1 LTRNEESA
9 QNPEAHR
16 VHICQDK
23 SMEQQKLSIL
33 IADDHEVIRRA
44 LRSLLS
50 SRPEWGVCGEAANG
64 LEAVRITRDQRPDVV
79 LMDISMPQMN
89 GVEAT
94 KTILREFP
102 GTSVLI
108 ISQNDPEITRRQA
121 EEVGATG
128 YVAKSDLSRSLLG
141 TIEKIAEAR
150 NGTPFSV
157 RVSQPGVAQENG
169 HLPWL
174 SGGGQMGEL
183 MRTRDWSDSP
193 LGPPENWPD
202 TLQWSASICVSSRF
216 DLIVWWGSDLIMLY
230 NDSYRRTLGKKHP
243 FALGRPGREVYPEI
257 WEVIGPMLEHVLR
270 TGEAT
275 WSADLML
282 LLERSG
288 YPEETYHTFSYTP
301 IRDRSGKVVGVI
313 TPVTETTEKVISER
327 RLMTLRDV
335 AARSLDAKSEK
346 QSWESAAQALSG
358 NPYDISCAVLYKVNE
373 DLSKVSAM
381 ARAGVAPDER
391 FFLNQMELESGSAAT
406 LAAALSTAI
415 HRGKAV
421 ELSEGNGFH
430 ATLPGGFWGASPSEL
445 IVLPITQARQEKA
458 MGALV
463 VGANCHKKLDDDY
476 RGFLSLVSGQ
486 IAKSIADAR
495 AWDQERQRA
504 EALAKLDRAKTTFFS
519 NISHELRTPLT
530 LILGPVE
537 ELLSR
542 GEPIMASAEE
552 LELIHRNVLRLLKL
566 VNTLLDFSRIEAGR
580 AQARF
585 EPTDLGQLTADVVS
599 VFRSAIEKAGVTF
612 EVNCAELDERVY
624 VDPQMWEKIVL
635 NLISNAFKFTARGK
649 ISVELRRVDGLA
661 QLTVSDTGVGIS
673 RSELPKIFERFHRVE
688 EAAGRTHEGTGIG
701 LALVLELVKLHGG
714 TVTADSEYG
723 AGSRFVVSVPF
734 GTAHLPKECIAPT
747 SSEGGR
753 SRMRAMFEN
762 EALAWIAPDR
772 DHAATESVH
781 AANAKRMFGRIPA
794 ILLVEDNA
802 DMRDYVRRLLE
813 QDGYRVELTADGQE
827 ALDRARQGS
836 YDLILSDVMMPRLD
850 GIQLLRAIRTDA
862 KLKSTPVML
871 VSARAGEEFRTQG
884 LNAGADDYL
893 AKPFGAREL
902 LSRVAAQ
909 IDSHLRRRES
919 EERLNLAL
927 ELGRMGTWDID
938 MENQAMF
945 WSAEEYELL
954 GYTPDECTAS
964 WDRWTARIH
973 PDDLPALLERWEEAK
988 KNRSELH
995 LEHRVVLP
1003 DNRVRWIAG
1012 RARFFYDPSGKPYR
1026 VIGASRDITDRKA
1039 TEEQLRS
1046 GRDRLLE
1053 RVKGQ
1058 RAALRQTVQEAATQA
1073 ELLDL
1078 TNDATFISDLS
1089 NRITYWNRGA
1099 ERLYGWKKEEAIGIN
1114 ASQLLQT
1121 EFPVSYED
1129 VVSTLR
1135 RKGVWEGELQQTT
1148 RYGNRITVASR
1159 WTFRRDAQGT
1169 PIGWL
1174 EVNSDLTLQKQAQEA
1189 ARRLS
1194 ARILQV
1200 QDMERRKLARDL
1212 HDSLGQYLA
1221 SLKINIRASMRD
1233 IAEERPRRLLNECV
1247 DLLEQCL
1254 SETRTISYLLHPP
1267 LLDETGLGSAI
1278 RWYVE
1283 GFSQRSGIA
1292 VNLNIPDK
1300 IPRFSNEIETAVF
1313 RILQESLTN
1322 VHRHAKSDKVDI
1334 SMEVGA
1340 HTVALSVRDYGCGIA
1355 LERLRSFLVRSEGAG
1370 VGLGGMRERAREL
1383 GGALS
1388 VAPAE
1393 EGQGTVV
1400 SVEIPIVGRQL
1411 ESADA
1416 GEAIRTQTAG

>member
-1 LTRNEESA
+1 MLPASTLGG
-9 QNPEAHR
+9 
-16 VHICQDK
+16 
-23 SMEQQKLSIL
+23 SMELQKLSIL

-50 SRPEWGVCGEAANG
+50 SRPEWRVCGEAADG

-102 GTSVLI
+102 RMNVLI

-121 EEVGATG
+121 EEVGAAG
-128 YVAKSDLSRSLLG
+128 YIAKADLSRSLLA
-141 TIEKIAEAR
+141 TIEKIAEER
-150 NGTPFSV
+150 KGTALPV
-157 RVSQPGVAQENG
+157 RASQPGTAQENDR
-169 HLPWL
+169 LPWL
-174 SGGGQMGEL
+174 TGGGQMGEL
-183 MRTRDWSDSP
+183 MHTRDWSNSP
-193 LGPPENWPD
+193 LGPPEDWPD
-202 TLQWSASICVSSRF
+202 TLQWSASICISSRF
-216 DLIVWWGSDLIMLY
+216 DLIVWWGPDLIMLY

-243 FALGRPGREVYPEI
+243 CALGRPGREVYPEI
-257 WEVIGPMLEHVLR
+257 WDVIGPMLERVLR

-282 LLERSG
+282 LLERNG

-301 IRDRSGKVVGVI
+301 IRDRTGKVVGVI
-313 TPVTETTEKVISER
+313 TPVTESTEKVINER
-327 RLMTLRDV
+327 RLMTLRDL
-335 AARSLDAKSEK
+335 AARSLDAKSER
-346 QSWESAAQALSG
+346 QSWEFAAQALSG

-373 DLSKVSAM
+373 DLTKVNAM

-391 FFLNQMELESGSAAT
+391 FFLNQVELGGGAAGT
-406 LAAALSTAI
+406 LAAALRTAI
-415 HRGKAV
+415 HTGKSV
-421 ELSEGNGFH
+421 ELNEGNGFH
-430 ATLPGGFWGASPSEL
+430 ATLPGGFWGVSPSEL
-445 IVLPITQARQEKA
+445 VVLPITQTGQEKA

-463 VGANCHKKLDDDY
+463 VGANCHKRLDDDY

-495 AWDQERQRA
+495 LLEQERERA

-537 ELLSR
+537 EMLSR
-542 GEPIMASAEE
+542 GEPMTASAEE

-580 AQARF
+580 TQARF
-585 EPTDLGQLTADVVS
+585 EPTDLGQLTADIVS
-599 VFRSAIEKAGVTF
+599 VFRSAIEKAGLTF
-612 EVNCAELDERVY
+612 EVKCAELDEPVY

-635 NLISNAFKFTARGK
+635 NLVSNALKFTARGK
-649 ISVELRRVDGLA
+649 VSVELKRVDQMA
-661 QLTVSDTGVGIS
+661 QLTVTDKGVGIF
-673 RSELPKIFERFHRVE
+673 RSELPKIFDRFHRVPD
-688 EAAGRTHEGTGIG
+688 AGGRTHEGTGIG
-701 LALVLELVKLHGG
+701 LALAQELVKLHGG
-714 TVTADSEYG
+714 TITAESEHG
-723 AGSRFVVSVPF
+723 VGSRFIISVPL
-734 GTAHLPKECIAPT
+734 GWSHLPKESIAAT
-747 SSEGGR
+747 SSERGR
-753 SRMRAMFEN
+753 TRMRAMFEK
-762 EALAWIAPDR
+762 EALAWITPDR
-772 DHAATESVH
+772 DHVAAESVH
-781 AANAKRMFGRIPA
+781 SANAKRMFGRIPA

-802 DMRDYVRRLLE
+802 DMRDYVRRLLQ
-813 QDGYRVELTADGQE
+813 QDGYEVELAADGQE
-827 ALDRARQGS
+827 ALERARQQT
-836 YDLILSDVMMPRLD
+836 YDLVLSDVMMPKLD

-862 KLKSTPVML
+862 KLKTTPVML
-871 VSARAGEEFRTQG
+871 VSARAGEEFRVQG

-893 AKPFGAREL
+893 AKPFSAREL

-927 ELGRMGTWDID
+927 ELGRMGTWDVD
-938 MENQAMF
+938 MENHAMF
-945 WSAEEYELL
+945 WSAGEYELL
-954 GYTPDECTAS
+954 GYMPDECTAS
-964 WDRWTARIH
+964 WERWTSRIH
-973 PDDLPALLERWEEAK
+973 PDDLPTLLERWEEAK
-988 KNRSELH
+988 ANRNELH
-995 LEHRVVLP
+995 LEHRLVMP
-1003 DNRVRWIAG
+1003 NNRVRWIEG

-1026 VIGASRDITDRKA
+1026 VIGASRDITERKT

-1053 RVKGQ
+1053 QVKGH
-1058 RAALRQTVQEAATQA
+1058 RAALRQTVEEAAMHA

-1078 TNDATFISDLS
+1078 ANDAAFISDLG
-1089 NRITYWNRGA
+1089 NRITYWNQGA
-1099 ERLYGWKKEEAIGIN
+1099 ERLYGWKKEEAIGMH

-1129 VVSTLR
+1129 VVSTLK
-1135 RKGVWEGELQQTT
+1135 RKGVWEGELQHTT

-1159 WTFRRDAQGT
+1159 WTYRRDGQGN

-1174 EVNSDLTLQKQAQEA
+1174 EINSDLTLQKQSQEA

-1233 IAEERPRRLLNECV
+1233 IAEEKPQRLLNECV
-1247 DLLEQCL
+1247 GLLEQCL

-1283 GFSQRSGIA
+1283 GFAQRSGVE
-1292 VNLNIPDK
+1292 VNLNIPDQ

-1322 VHRHAKSDKVDI
+1322 VHRHAKSGKVDI

-1340 HTVALSVRDYGCGIA
+1340 HTVALRVRDYGCGIP
-1355 LERLRSFLVRSEGAG
+1355 LDRLRSILVRSEGAG

-1388 VAPAE
+1388 VAPADN
-1393 EGQGTVV
+1393 GPGTVV
-1400 SVEIPIVGRQL
+1400 SVEIPIVGRQV
-1411 ESADA
+1411 EPVYP
-1416 GEAIRTQTAG
+1416 EEIIRTQSAGSPAEV